1 MQMYVHTASPA
12 RPRLRSFPA
21 TAAAFRAAGTV
32 FTGARGVLGVRTG
45 GPGHSCESLKL
56 ILREKETNTRVV
68 WWGNNILDSFH
79 GRGQDRWAGYVGKPK
94 TLLILSNPSCL
105 CPVLFKVPKKCDLT
119 TSFWT
124 FCDLWCEDRLMG
136 LACSSHAWKRV
147 KTRGRGRITV

>member
-1 MQMYVHTASPA
+1 MCTR
-12 RPRLRSFPA
+12 RPQLGPVFVAFLPPRRLSGPRGQFS
-21 TAAAFRAAGTV
+21 RACG
-32 FTGARGVLGVRTG
+32 RGVLGVRTG

-56 ILREKETNTRVV
+56 KLREKETNTRVV

-147 KTRGRGRITV
+147 KTRGRGRLTV